1 MREIFR
7 GTVPLALAA
16 LLLAA
21 SPSSADWLVTH
32 AGGRVE
38 TRGPWQVK
46 GKLVVFTQ
54 ADGTLASLRLA
65 DVDLETSAKATAE
78 AAAVPAAAQFA
89 TEAPRKK
96 LAVVTDDNLVRTR
109 KAPAAT
115 AEEDGQKGGEKGE
128 KKDKKEPAAKPKG
141 TVSVGSWTRVERPG
155 GDGLDIQ
162 GSLQNNT
169 DKIAANAGV
178 EVQLFNEAG
187 ERIGTAV
194 AIVNSPSIQPRGAV
208 GFRASFPGVFSFAEA
223 KFETKG
229 WPLDLSPADD
239 KPKEGTPQ

>member
-1 MREIFR
+1 MMREILR

-21 SPSSADWLVTH
+21 SPSAADWLVTH

-38 TRGPWQVK
+38 TQGAWQVK

-54 ADGTLASLRLA
+54 ADGTLASLRLT
-65 DVDLETSAKATAE
+65 DVDLEASAKATAT
-78 AAAVPAAAQFA
+78 AAAEAPATAQAAP
-89 TEAPRKK
+89 EAPRKK
-96 LAVVTDDNLVRTR
+96 LAVVTDANLVRTK
-109 KAPAAT
+109 KALAAT
-115 AEEDGQKGGEKGE
+115 TEEDGE
-128 KKDKKEPAAKPKG
+128 KKDKKEPASKPAG

-155 GDGLDIQ
+155 GDGIEIQ
-162 GSLQNNT
+162 GALQNNT
-169 DKIAANAGV
+169 DKIAANVGV

-194 AIVNSPSIQPRGAV
+194 AIVNSPSIQPNGLV
-208 GFRASFPGVFSFAEA
+208 GFRATFPGVFSFAQA

-229 WPLDLSPADD
+229 WPLDLSPTDD
-239 KPKEGTPQ
+239 KSKEGTPQTPQ

>member
-7 GTVPLALAA
+7 ATFPLALAA

-78 AAAVPAAAQFA
+78 AAAVPAAAQAA

-115 AEEDGQKGGEKGE
+115 AEEDGQKDGE

-194 AIVNSPSIQPRGAV
+194 AIVNSPSIQPHGAV
-208 GFRASFPGVFSFAEA
+208 GFRVSFPGVFSFAEA

-229 WPLDLSPADD
+229 WPLDLSPADEK
-239 KPKEGTPQ
+239 KPADGSSQQ

>member
-7 GTVPLALAA
+7 GTVPVALAA

-21 SPSSADWLVTH
+21 SPPPSSADWLVPH

-54 ADGTLASLRLA
+54 ADGTLASLRLS
-65 DVDLETSAKATAE
+65 DVDLEASAKATAE
-78 AAAVPAAAQFA
+78 VPVAAQAAAAP
-89 TEAPRKK
+89 EAPRKK
-96 LAVVTDDNLVRTR
+96 LAVLTDDTLVRAR
-109 KAPAAT
+109 KAPAAP
-115 AEEDGQKGGEKGE
+115 AEEGE
-128 KKDKKEPAAKPKG
+128 KKDSKEPAPKPKG

-155 GDGLDIQ
+155 GDGIDIQ
-162 GSLQNNT
+162 GTLQNNT

-178 EVQLFNEAG
+178 EIQLFNEAG
-187 ERIGTAV
+187 ERIGTAT
-194 AIVNSPSIQPRGAV
+194 AIVNSPSIQPHGLV
-208 GFRASFPGVFSFAEA
+208 GFRASFPGVFSFAQA

-229 WPLDLSPADD
+229 WPLDISPVDEN
-239 KPKEGTPQ
+239 KPKEGASP

>member
-1 MREIFR
+1 MREILR
-7 GTVPLALAA
+7 GTVPCALTA

-21 SPSSADWLVTH
+21 SPSAADWLVTH

-38 TRGPWQVK
+38 TRGTWQVK

-54 ADGTLASLRLA
+54 IDGTLASLRLT
-65 DVDLETSAKATAE
+65 DVDLEASAKATA
-78 AAAVPAAAQFA
+78 AAAVPVAAQA
-89 TEAPRKK
+89 APEAPRKK

-115 AEEDGQKGGEKGE
+115 AEEDGAKDGE
-128 KKDKKEPAAKPKG
+128 KKDKKEPASKPKG

-155 GDGLDIQ
+155 GDGIEIQ
-162 GSLQNNT
+162 GTLQNNT

-178 EVQLFNEAG
+178 EIQLFNEAG
-187 ERIGTAV
+187 EKIGTAT
-194 AIVNSPSIQPRGAV
+194 AIVNSPSIQPNGLV
-208 GFRASFPGVFSFAEA
+208 GFRATFPGVFSFAQA

-229 WPLDLSPADD
+229 WPLDLSPVDEKKPAD
-239 KPKEGTPQ
+239 GSSQ